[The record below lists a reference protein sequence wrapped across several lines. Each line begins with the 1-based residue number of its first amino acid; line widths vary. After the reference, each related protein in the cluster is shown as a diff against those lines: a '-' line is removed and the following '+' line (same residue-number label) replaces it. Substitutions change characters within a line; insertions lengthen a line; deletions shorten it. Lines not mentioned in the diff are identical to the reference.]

1 MNISHTDTVARFIS
15 AGEIANRYQD
25 AKRKF
30 YAFRKLYLICRAHAI
45 MGGAWPTLTRN
56 NRIKME
62 RAARSCR
69 NWQKMKNNLERMRSQ
84 VNLDSLD

>member
-1 MNISHTDTVARFIS
+1 MNISHTDTVARFIT
-15 AGEIANRYQD
+15 AREISDRYED

-30 YAFRKLYLICRAHAI
+30 YAFRNLYRICRSHAI

-62 RAARSCR
+62 RAAKSCR
-69 NWQKMKNNLERMRSQ
+69 NWQKMKNNLERMRAQ
-84 VNLDSLD
+84 VSFELD